1 MKRRDK
7 PEMDKQKTKSKRV
20 DLNPTM
26 SMSLLNVNVL
36 NTPIRKQILGN
47 LLVLQWLG
55 LLALTVRALVREL
68 RSHKLYGTAKN
79 LKQTAITTKQE
90 SRYCQTVKKARPTY
104 AVYKKLTLKLQVK
117 SKIILGIPWWSSG
130 QDSILSGFDPWSGN

>member
-1 MKRRDK
+1 
-7 PEMDKQKTKSKRV
+7 
-20 DLNPTM
+20 M

-55 LLALTVRALVREL
+55 LLALTVRSLVREL

-90 SRYCQTVKKARPTY
+90 SRYCETVKKARPTY

-130 QDSILSGFDPWSGN
+130 